1 MGLFDA
7 PRTLTAQSAALPQH
21 LGQPALVPVRLSGEE
36 GLSSLFTYLL
46 ELKTP
51 DALAFAPSLAANF
64 DLAGMVGREITVS
77 IQLEGRGHFIPGAV
91 GDQGLAN
98 QGAGVREISAL
109 IAEARYLREEGRHHV
124 YGLTLRPWLWLATLT
139 ADCRI
144 FQDKTVIQILDDLF
158 ADTPFVVEK
167 RLQTAK
173 YPPRD
178 YQTQFNETDY
188 HFFARLCEE
197 WGIAWWFEHA
207 DGKHRL
213 ILADQPGA
221 YRPSPSD
228 AYRQVSVYPPGHKL
242 DEEYLHAVSIRD
254 RLVTGAW
261 AGTDVDYTRRRADL
275 AVRHHDP
282 RPTGHADHEVF
293 HWPADTSQ
301 PKAGAGGMSGP
312 ANDPRAE
319 GGHFARVRLQA
330 LRAAGWQASA
340 RGNVRGLAAGH
351 TFHLKKHPQDAA
363 NIEWLILSARLDIE
377 EIAQESQGSAGIPA
391 QQWRCTVDLELQPT
405 REVYRPPLN
414 HPRPA
419 IGGPVRAIVT
429 GPAGK
434 EIWTDPY
441 GRVKVAFPWDRYH
454 RSDDHSS
461 CWLRVSTAWAGN
473 QYGGIQLPRIG
484 HEVLV
489 SFEGG
494 DPDKPIVT
502 GRVADN
508 QNLPPWQLP
517 GNQALSGLRSK
528 ELYGQRNNHL
538 VLDDSEGQIQA
549 QLSSDHALSQLNL
562 GSITRIPD
570 TSGRADRRGE
580 GFELRTDAHGVV
592 RAGAGMLLTT
602 ETRSHAASHVK
613 SMGETLARLEAAQE
627 AHAAL
632 ADLARQHEAQTS
644 GEQDEVSDA
653 LERQN
658 QDLRGEGAPNPESG
672 HFPEF
677 AAPHLTLSSPS
688 GIAATSGGSIHLAS
702 GEHTALTTG
711 GDLGIAS
718 GKGFFA
724 SVKEKISLFTQEK
737 GMKFVAAHDDI
748 DVHALKHAINLVA
761 KLGITCT
768 AETIQFQAKKEIII
782 NGGGSYI
789 RLAKDEI
796 EAGTAG
802 KVTVHR
808 AAFSMVGPKSV
819 PVRMP
824 DMPLA
829 VAGPYAARYQIFK
842 NDGRP
847 YEGYRCQAG
856 VDGEMLKHEYTDP
869 DGHIRVIETE
879 SPRRVSV
886 EKAVLRESERLTE
899 DWQSRLAGKGG

>member
-1 MGLFDA
+1 
-7 PRTLTAQSAALPQH
+7 
-21 LGQPALVPVRLSGEE
+21 
-36 GLSSLFTYLL
+36 
-46 ELKTP
+46 
-51 DALAFAPSLAANF
+51 
-64 DLAGMVGREITVS
+64 
-77 IQLEGRGHFIPGAV
+77 
-91 GDQGLAN
+91 
-98 QGAGVREISAL
+98 
-109 IAEARYLREEGRHHV
+109 
-124 YGLTLRPWLWLATLT
+124 
-139 ADCRI
+139 
-144 FQDKTVIQILDDLF
+144 
-158 ADTPFVVEK
+158 
-167 RLQTAK
+167 
-173 YPPRD
+173 
-178 YQTQFNETDY
+178 
-188 HFFARLCEE
+188 
-197 WGIAWWFEHA
+197 
-207 DGKHRL
+207 
-213 ILADQPGA
+213 
-221 YRPSPSD
+221 
-228 AYRQVSVYPPGHKL
+228 
-242 DEEYLHAVSIRD
+242 
-254 RLVTGAW
+254 
-261 AGTDVDYTRRRADL
+261 
-275 AVRHHDP
+275 
-282 RPTGHADHEVF
+282 
-293 HWPADTSQ
+293 
-301 PKAGAGGMSGP
+301 
-312 ANDPRAE
+312 
-319 GGHFARVRLQA
+319 
-330 LRAAGWQASA
+330 
-340 RGNVRGLAAGH
+340 
-351 TFHLKKHPQDAA
+351 
-363 NIEWLILSARLDIE
+363 
-377 EIAQESQGSAGIPA
+377 
-391 QQWRCTVDLELQPT
+391 
-405 REVYRPPLN
+405 
-414 HPRPA
+414 
-419 IGGPVRAIVT
+419 
-429 GPAGK
+429 
-434 EIWTDPY
+434 
-441 GRVKVAFPWDRYH
+441 
-454 RSDDHSS
+454 
-461 CWLRVSTAWAGN
+461 
-473 QYGGIQLPRIG
+473 
-484 HEVLV
+484 
-489 SFEGG
+489 
-494 DPDKPIVT
+494 
-502 GRVADN
+502 
-508 QNLPPWQLP
+508 
-517 GNQALSGLRSK
+517 
-528 ELYGQRNNHL
+528 
-538 VLDDSEGQIQA
+538 
-549 QLSSDHALSQLNL
+549 
-562 GSITRIPD
+562 
-570 TSGRADRRGE
+570 
-580 GFELRTDAHGVV
+580 
-592 RAGAGMLLTT
+592 GAGMLLTT

>member
-1 MGLFDA
+1 MGLLDT
-7 PRTLTAQSAALPQH
+7 PRTLIAQSAALPQH
-21 LGQPALVPVRLSGEE
+21 LGQPALVPVRLQGEE
-36 GLSSLFTYLL
+36 RLNDLFVYLL
-46 ELKTP
+46 ELKTA

-124 YGLTLRPWLWLATLT
+124 YGLTLRPRLWLATLI

-282 RPTGHADHEVF
+282 RPTG
-293 HWPADTSQ
+293 
-301 PKAGAGGMSGP
+301 
-312 ANDPRAE
+312 
-319 GGHFARVRLQA
+319 
-330 LRAAGWQASA
+330 WQASA

-377 EIAQESQGSAGIPA
+377 EIAQESQGSANLDGHPLPA
-391 QQWRCTVDLELQPT
+391 QQWRCSVDLELQPT
-405 REVYRPPLN
+405 REAYRPPLK
-414 HPRPA
+414 HARPA
-419 IGGPVRAIVT
+419 IGGAVRAIVT

-441 GRVKVAFPWDRYH
+441 GRVKVAFPWGRYL

-502 GRVADN
+502 GRVVDN

-538 VLDDSEGQIQA
+538 VLDDSEADGQVREGRLDAEGSATLEDVPIGAATVYYGETSQTARPATPEFGPPALGFMIEEDLAEIGIDVRGGEQIDACLA
-549 QLSSDHALSQLNL
+549 QL
-562 GSITRIPD
+562 
-570 TSGRADRRGE
+570 
-580 GFELRTDAHGVV
+580 
-592 RAGAGMLLTT
+592 T
-602 ETRSHAASHVK
+602 ERH
-613 SMGETLARLEAAQE
+613 
-627 AHAAL
+627 
-632 ADLARQHEAQTS
+632 
-644 GEQDEVSDA
+644 
-653 LERQN
+653 
-658 QDLRGEGAPNPESG
+658 
-672 HFPEF
+672 
-677 AAPHLTLSSPS
+677 
-688 GIAATSGGSIHLAS
+688 
-702 GEHTALTTG
+702 
-711 GDLGIAS
+711 
-718 GKGFFA
+718 
-724 SVKEKISLFTQEK
+724 
-737 GMKFVAAHDDI
+737 HD
-748 DVHALKHAINLVA
+748 
-761 KLGITCT
+761 
-768 AETIQFQAKKEIII
+768 
-782 NGGGSYI
+782 
-789 RLAKDEI
+789 
-796 EAGTAG
+796 
-802 KVTVHR
+802 
-808 AAFSMVGPKSV
+808 
-819 PVRMP
+819 
-824 DMPLA
+824 
-829 VAGPYAARYQIFK
+829 
-842 NDGRP
+842 
-847 YEGYRCQAG
+847 
-856 VDGEMLKHEYTDP
+856 
-869 DGHIRVIETE
+869 
-879 SPRRVSV
+879 
-886 EKAVLRESERLTE
+886 
-899 DWQSRLAGKGG
+899 